1 MYRCKIFYKSKKGGK
16 NILMQKIIRSK
27 CIKLVNGVYKC
38 WCNDWKCGLGY
49 RNIVSIYVNGK
60 WCQPVQVSE
69 IL

>member
-1 MYRCKIFYKSKKGGK
+1 
-16 NILMQKIIRSK
+16 MQKIIRSK

-60 WCQPVQVSE
+60 WCQPVQVAE
-69 IL
+69 NI